1 MLLTI
6 TYTGYPATDLGFLL
20 HKNPARPQTVELN
33 HGLAH
38 VFYPEATEERCTA
51 ALLLDID
58 PIDLARGKEGSHG
71 EGGLFD
77 YVNDRPYVASSFLSV
92 ALSRVFG
99 TALGGR
105 CAKKPEL
112 AEKKL
117 PLEARVT
124 MLPCNGG
131 EDVVRRLFEPLGYEV
146 SVEGKQ
152 LDETFPNW
160 GMSRYYTVTLKGEV
174 RLSELLN
181 HLYVLIP
188 ALDAGKH
195 YWIGTDEIEKLL
207 AHGEGWLASHPEK
220 ALIATRY
227 LGRRK
232 PLVNAALERLIEE
245 EPPAEEPQE
254 EQENPERELNL
265 NRQRLGTV
273 LAALK
278 SANARTVIDIG
289 CGEGNLLMLMM
300 KDRFFER
307 IAGADVAFSVLERAR
322 DRLRLD
328 RQPEN
333 QKGRVSLFQASLTYR
348 DKRFSGYDA
357 AAVVEVIEH
366 LDATRLAAFERV
378 LFQYAQPVT
387 VVLTTPNRE
396 YNTLYEGMK
405 EGALRHRDHRFEWT
419 RAEFEKWA
427 AGVAERFGY
436 SVRFE
441 PVGTIDPERGAPT
454 QMGVFVRCN

>member
-6 TYTGYPATDLGFLL
+6 TYTGHPATDLGYLL

-58 PIDLARGKEGSHG
+58 PLDLARGKEGSQG

-92 ALSRVFG
+92 AISRVFG

-112 AEKKL
+112 VEKKL
-117 PLEARVT
+117 ALEARVT
-124 MLPCNGG
+124 MLPCGNA
-131 EDVVRRLFEPLGYEV
+131 DLVRRFFEPLGYEV
-146 SVEGKQ
+146 TAEGKQ
-152 LDETFPNW
+152 LDDKFPQW
-160 GMSRYYTVTLKGEV
+160 GQSRYYNVTLMGEV

-188 ALDAGKH
+188 ALDAEKH

-207 AHGEGWLASHPEK
+207 AHGEGWLASHPDK
-220 ALIATRY
+220 ALIANRY

-232 PLVNAALERLIEE
+232 PLVNVALARLIEE
-245 EPPAEEPQE
+245 EPEPEE
-254 EQENPERELNL
+254 EQEPKEKPEKELNL

-278 SANARTVIDIG
+278 SAGARSVIDIG
-289 CGEGNLLMLMM
+289 CGEGNLLMLLE

-307 IAGADVAFSVLERAR
+307 IAGADVSFTVLERASE
-322 DRLRLD
+322 RLRLD
-328 RQPEN
+328 RVPEN
-333 QKGRVSLFQASLTYR
+333 QKGRLTLFQASLTYR

-366 LDATRLAAFERV
+366 MDAGRLAAFERV
-378 LFQYAQPVT
+378 LFQYAQPGT

-396 YNTLYEGMK
+396 YNALYEGMK

-419 RAEFEKWA
+419 RAEFEAWA
-427 AGVAERFGY
+427 REVAARHGY

-441 PVGTIDPERGAPT
+441 SVGDVDPERGAPT
-454 QMGVFVRCN
+454 QMGVFTLCN